1 MNSHP
6 ARQCS
11 DAVLMVQP
19 IGFAANPETAASN
32 AFQQQ
37 VPATD
42 ALARSAAAQF
52 DGLAR
57 ALRQA
62 GVTVIIVEGRSE
74 PWLPDQVFPNNWLT
88 LHADGTAVLYP
99 MQAPSRRAERR
110 DDVFAQLEREAGFRL
125 RRLIDLSAYEATG
138 RYLEGTG
145 SLVLDRVNHVA
156 FTCRAPRMDAQVA
169 ADWALRLGYRLVM
182 FDAVD
187 GNGVPIYHTNVMM
200 SVGSG
205 FSLVCAEA
213 IADAAERRDVLAE
226 LEACGR
232 EVITASLAQIG
243 CFVGNMLELRAAD
256 GSAVIAMSATADAA
270 LTDSQRARLTAHGRI
285 VSAPIPDI
293 EKAGGGSVRCM
304 LAEVF
309 T

>member
-1 MNSHP
+1 M
-6 ARQCS
+6 
-11 DAVLMVQP
+11 MVQP
-19 IGFAANPETAASN
+19 VGFGANPETAASN

-37 VPATD
+37 VPTTQ
-42 ALARSAAAQF
+42 ALATRAAAQF
-52 DGLAR
+52 EGLAN
-57 ALRQA
+57 ALREA
-62 GVTVIIVEGRSE
+62 GVTVIVVEGRPQ

-125 RRLIDLSAYEATG
+125 RRLIDLSAYEAAG
-138 RYLEGTG
+138 RFLEGTG
-145 SLVLDRVNHVA
+145 SLVLDRLNHVA
-156 FTCRAPRMDAQVA
+156 FACRAPRTDGQVA
-169 ADWALRLGYRLVM
+169 ADWAQRLGYRLVM

-187 GNGVPIYHTNVMM
+187 GARVPIYHTNVMM

-205 FSLVCAEA
+205 FALVCAEA
-213 IADAAERRDVLAE
+213 IANADERRDVLAE
-226 LEACGR
+226 LEAGGR
-232 EVITASLAQIG
+232 EVILVSLAQIG

-256 GSAVIAMSATADAA
+256 GSAVIAMSAAAEAA
-270 LTDSQRARLTAHGRI
+270 LTPSQRARLAAHGRI

-309 T
+309 A

>member
-1 MNSHP
+1 MNSQP
-6 ARQCS
+6 SRQCS
-11 DAVLMVQP
+11 HAVMMVQP
-19 IGFAANPETAASN
+19 VGFTANPETAASN
-32 AFQQQ
+32 AFQQK

-42 ALARSAAAQF
+42 ALASSAAAQF
-52 DGLAR
+52 NGLAQ
-57 ALRQA
+57 ALREA
-62 GVTVIIVEGRSE
+62 GVTVIVVEGRAE
-74 PWLPDQVFPNNWLT
+74 PRLPDQVFPNNWLT

-110 DDVFAQLEREAGFRL
+110 TDVFDHLQREAGFKL

-145 SLVLDRVNHVA
+145 SLVLDRVNRVA
-156 FTCRAPRMDAQVA
+156 YACRAPRTDAQVA

-187 GNGVPIYHTNVMM
+187 GDGVPIYHTNVMM

-205 FSLVCAEA
+205 FALVCAEA
-213 IADAAERRDVLAE
+213 ITATDARSEVLAE
-226 LEACGR
+226 LEAGGR

-243 CFVGNMLELRAAD
+243 CFVGNMLELSAAD
-256 GSAVIAMSATADAA
+256 GTAVIAMSATAEAA
-270 LTDSQRARLTAHGRI
+270 LTQSQRTRLMAHGRI

-293 EKAGGGSVRCM
+293 EMAGGGSVRCM

-309 T
+309 A

>member
-1 MNSHP
+1 MNSQP
-6 ARQCS
+6 SRQCS

-19 IGFAANPETAASN
+19 VGFAANHETAASN

-42 ALARSAAAQF
+42 ALARNAAAQF
-52 DGLAR
+52 EGLAE

-62 GVTVIIVEGRSE
+62 GVTVIIVEGRPE
-74 PWLPDQVFPNNWLT
+74 PRLPDQVFPNNWLS

-110 DDVFAQLEREAGFRL
+110 DDIFAQLQHEAGFTL
-125 RRLIDLSAYEATG
+125 RRLIDLSAYEASG
-138 RYLEGTG
+138 RFLEGTG
-145 SLVLDRVNHVA
+145 SLVLDRVNRVA
-156 FTCRAPRMDAQVA
+156 YACRAPRTDAQVA
-169 ADWALRLGYRLVM
+169 ADWAQRLGYRLVM

-187 GNGVPIYHTNVMM
+187 GDGVSIYHTNVMM

-205 FSLVCAEA
+205 FALVCAEA
-213 IADAAERRDVLAE
+213 IAHAAERRDVLAE
-226 LEACGR
+226 LEAGAR

-256 GSAVIAMSATADAA
+256 GSAVIAMSAAAEAA
-270 LTDSQRARLTAHGRI
+270 LTQSQCARLTAHGRI